1 MSTQKVICRKP
12 FREANGDSPEGVEGA
27 IAAEQFQLVDK
38 AGRIRAVLTMEDDQ
52 PGLFL
57 FDEEEELRA
66 SFCLDEG
73 GEPYLDMLDKGEIT
87 RAVLWVKKGES
98 SLNLCDEEG
107 MIRAQV
113 YASGDDE
120 GHGMALIDKAGR
132 LCVMLGIGE
141 DEEGS
146 LEFIDEKERRRS
158 TVTLVEDDDV
168 KPNGSN

>member
-38 AGRIRAVLTMEDDQ
+38 AGRIRAVLAMEDDQ

-57 FDEEEELRA
+57 FDEEEGLRA

-73 GEPYLDMLDKGEIT
+73 GEPYLNMLDKMDIT
-87 RAVLWVKKGES
+87 RVVLWVKEGEA
-98 SLNLCDEEG
+98 SLDLCDEEG
-107 MIRAQV
+107 TIRV
-113 YASGDDE
+113 EGYASGNNE
-120 GHGMALIDKAGR
+120 GHGVVMTDNAGR
-132 LCVMLGIGE
+132 PCVMLDVGE

-146 LEFIDEKERRRS
+146 LTFVGEKDRQRS
-158 TVTLVEDDDV
+158 SVWLVEDNDV